1 MTCIVLSAVVGWELD
16 LIGPDL
22 VKLAGV
28 KYGERRDNEGYTS
41 KWLFELSDWFTKC
54 DFKGVGLLLGY
65 SGEWES
71 DGKHLVG
78 FEIYFDYLESWLWDI
93 SGDMQQFI
101 QYCSSKGLELPSPE
115 LFEFCEDYG
124 FGPAEDMFE
133 RKLTPEE
140 KENERIAK
148 VNKGIERLKDKND
161 DERHWVIHQSP
172 FDNNP
177 EIYSLC
183 KELLREPDE
192 RFWHQLGNGT
202 DYGLGLSFLGEL
214 LPEMIF
220 GLKSESV
227 SIRQCSKLYLSEY
240 ISDKYNHEAYRYVNA
255 ELKKFEVDALKEI
268 LQLEIP
274 SQKMIY
280 RVYYEEQLD
289 SINKLISEII
299 D

>member
-115 LFEFCEDYG
+115 LFEFVKIMVLDQQ
-124 FGPAEDMFE
+124 
-133 RKLTPEE
+133 
-140 KENERIAK
+140 RI
-148 VNKGIERLKDKND
+148 
-161 DERHWVIHQSP
+161 
-172 FDNNP
+172 
-177 EIYSLC
+177 
-183 KELLREPDE
+183 
-192 RFWHQLGNGT
+192 
-202 DYGLGLSFLGEL
+202 
-214 LPEMIF
+214 
-220 GLKSESV
+220 
-227 SIRQCSKLYLSEY
+227 CSKGS
-240 ISDKYNHEAYRYVNA
+240 
-255 ELKKFEVDALKEI
+255 
-268 LQLEIP
+268 
-274 SQKMIY
+274 
-280 RVYYEEQLD
+280 
-289 SINKLISEII
+289 
-299 D
+299 